1 MSLNTLAGAVEE
13 AGALMGYISAA
24 RCTECGHQAR
34 TSFSGFGVKGRD
46 VEWNQ
51 RLEGVKDVAG
61 WDVAS
66 VGLQG
71 THSRAQ
77 SDLFG
82 NGVGRDRRERLQCN
96 GRGVAGSLEGH
107 SDGRVWWIAV
117 GGHGVDGLRGWR

>member
-71 THSRAQ
+71 THSRA
-77 SDLFG
+77 
-82 NGVGRDRRERLQCN
+82 
-96 GRGVAGSLEGH
+96 
-107 SDGRVWWIAV
+107 
-117 GGHGVDGLRGWR
+117 